1 MGNQGEASDTSFG
14 ELLDEPSGRVLGM
27 GNRGIARRKN
37 VSDVEPSKLQEKIFF
52 NVVRAGFAHK
62 RKVLRGNL
70 AKVIPAQTLEKLW
83 ISKNCPANARA
94 ENFTL
99 EQWKDIAK
107 ETSLFH
113 TGQAK

>member
-1 MGNQGEASDTSFG
+1 MPSTRPEGSSRSSPKEVPDAS
-14 ELLDEPSGRVLGM
+14 
-27 GNRGIARRKN
+27 
-37 VSDVEPSKLQEKIFF
+37 PSKLQEKIFF

-83 ISKNCPANARA
+83 IKKNWPTNARA